1 MPQEET
7 KNLDVKALEIKNKV
21 FELIDKYNYKPLT
34 FEGFVKELDLEEED
48 YLYLREALISLVNES
63 KLFENRKHEYLNDLL
78 ANKFIGTISIK
89 NEDYGFVSNK
99 YCDDFYVDSY
109 DFLDAMD
116 KDIVLY
122 SVSDYHDGYRL
133 LKKAKVL
140 KIIKRYFEYLVG
152 EISYE
157 NTRTYLLCNEKG
169 LSRKV
174 LVSKLNDGKV
184 GDIVRTK
191 IISYDY
197 FLKVEV
203 IEVLG
208 SSKELGMDIT
218 QIVAKMNIPY
228 VFPDDV
234 IKEANTMQNDAL
246 SQKYEVFNQD
256 LIFTIDG
263 LDAKDLDDAVSIS
276 KNDNGNY
283 NVGVYI
289 ADVSH
294 YVTENSFLDIE
305 ALNRGT
311 SIYLVDR
318 VIPML
323 PVKLSNDLCSLNPN
337 QEKLVMA
344 LFMEVNNKGD
354 VVDSYVKE
362 GVIKTTKRLSYEVC
376 NEVFS
381 DGLINHPDMEIAYN
395 SLQLMKELSEI
406 LTIKRDKRGSI
417 NFDVDEPKI
426 IVDEKG
432 KAIDIVLRER
442 GISEKIIEELMI
454 LANEQ
459 VAYMIYTLDLPFI
472 YRVHEEPDLVKFHLL
487 KELVSNLG
495 YSVKSLHPKELQ
507 KLLSKIDKN
516 KEHSY
521 LKNSILRLMNKAVY
535 SEDNIGHFGLASR
548 CYTHF
553 TSPIRRYP
561 DLLVHRLLRKYL
573 LQNEVNV
580 DNQLKDKIS
589 KIATKASDREKRAI
603 ECEYKVLDLKKAEY
617 MEQYVGETFEGIVS
631 TILKFG
637 IFITLSNTVDGL
649 LRSKSLLDCD
659 YKYSMENNC
668 YINYKTNQKIMLGST
683 VKVIL
688 DSVNKKLGEIDF
700 KLVYNLHKKDKFQ
713 LKSRNNTKNI
723 RGKSNYGQKRKYKD
737 HRK

>member
-432 KAIDIVLRER
+432 KASDIVLRER